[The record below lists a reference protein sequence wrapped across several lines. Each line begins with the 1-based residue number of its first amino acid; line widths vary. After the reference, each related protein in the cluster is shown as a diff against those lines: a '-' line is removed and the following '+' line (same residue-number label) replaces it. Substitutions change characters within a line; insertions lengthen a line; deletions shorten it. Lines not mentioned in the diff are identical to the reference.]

1 MSLEVEI
8 PKSTTNEAANPAAR
22 DAMLSQPNPASLF
35 DAQYVFCSLST
46 HESMYNYE
54 VISEFDGW
62 GDYLHCITYC
72 TQLVLQTLCL

>member
-1 MSLEVEI
+1 MVI

-22 DAMLSQPNPASLF
+22 DAMLSQLNPALLF

-54 VISEFDGW
+54 VISEFDGCG
-62 GDYLHCITYC
+62 GDRYGNTTGKAKECCRPMWEWML
-72 TQLVLQTLCL
+72 